1 MNLREQLERLGL
13 RRGVAGLRQATS
25 DEGLDIHHLV
35 PGEVVSTPL
44 GNFFLHEERYPLDYQ
59 HGRVCLG
66 QVLEVDPS
74 RLVRLLGNADVGRL
88 DLRRA
93 LYVDTETTGLAGGT
107 GTYAFLVGVGFFE
120 HGHFRI
126 LQFFM
131 RDYHEEM
138 PLLHRLAND
147 FGKVSGL
154 VTFNGRNFDVPLLH
168 TRWIA
173 ARMAPVWSEVP
184 HLDLLPPSRRVWKAR
199 LDSCSLASLERH
211 ILGVERTSDDVPGWM
226 VPSLYFRYVQTRDA
240 REMQRVLYHNVQDI
254 LSLVTLAW
262 VLADLA
268 AQPLAASRDH
278 TDCCSLAGWLE
289 RMGEV
294 EEAEALYRRALEGP
308 LPVEQRRRAM
318 LCLSFLLKRQ
328 GRRREAVPLWTA
340 LADDPKVGLTALEEL
355 AKWEEWYHGD
365 LWAALRWARQG
376 LRRAGEW
383 RGGDARR
390 RAQAQFRHRVARL
403 EDKLGL

>member
-1 MNLREQLERLGL
+1 MNLREQLESLGL
-13 RRGVAGLRQATS
+13 RKGVAGLRRDAAG
-25 DEGLDIHHLV
+25 EGLDIHHLV

-44 GNFFLHEERYPLDYQ
+44 GNFFLHEERYPLDYR
-59 HGRVCLG
+59 HGQVRLG
-66 QVLEVDPS
+66 QALEADPS
-74 RLVRLLGNADVGRL
+74 RLARLLGDARVGGL

-107 GTYAFLVGVGFFE
+107 GTYAFLVGVGFFA
-120 HGHFRI
+120 GDHFRI

-138 PLLHRLAND
+138 PLLHRLAGD
-147 FGKVSGL
+147 FGEAPGL

-173 ARMAPVWSEVP
+173 ARMPPAWADAP
-184 HLDLLPPSRRVWKAR
+184 HLDLLPPSRRVWRAR

-240 REMQRVLYHNVQDI
+240 REMKRVLYHNVQDI

-262 VLADLA
+262 VLADLT
-268 AQPLAASRDH
+268 AQPLAPSRH
-278 TDCCSLAGWLE
+278 HMDCCSLAEWLE
-289 RMGEV
+289 RLGEL
-294 EEAEALYRRALEGP
+294 EEAEALYWHALEGP

-318 LCLSFLLKRQ
+318 LRLSLLLKRQ
-328 GRRREAVPLWTA
+328 GRREEAVPLWMA
-340 LADDPKVGLTALEEL
+340 LADDPEAGLTALEEL
-355 AKWEEWYHGD
+355 AKWEEWHHGD
-365 LWAALRWARQG
+365 LRAALQWARRG
-376 LRRAGEW
+376 LQRAGEW
-383 RGGDARR
+383 RTGHARR
-390 RAQAQFRHRVARL
+390 RAQAEFRHRVARL
-403 EDKLGL
+403 EGKLGL